1 MVVISPCIQP
11 TNTILQTSLSS
22 RFQSPY
28 YFFPSLLVL
37 KPISLKLKTW
47 KNVKNKGEWVMM
59 MIPSSMQAHPKSP
72 WTSQSQK
79 TVCRDHYP
87 SGEHNHG
94 MLTGIL
100 VLQIKSCRLKRR
112 LNFKKPRMP
121 GRRKQER
128 NDVVMNLLVNWWNL
142 TRLRRRRLLFPG
154 LCKSGWSSC

>member
-47 KNVKNKGEWVMM
+47 TNVKNEGEWVMM
-59 MIPSSMQAHPKSP
+59 MPSSMQAHPKSP

-79 TVCRDHYP
+79 TVRRDHYP

-121 GRRKQER
+121 GRRKQEQ
-128 NDVVMNLLVNWWNL
+128 NDIVMNLLVNWWNL